1 MKLTNQQ
8 ILNLADAIT
17 HLDGQH
23 VMQVVEGKAVSI
35 FRSYCVA
42 HAARWALARAQGCL
56 RMAIDDFNRAKDAL
70 INHHS
75 GGTGAL
81 GPQHAN
87 FAQFVADFERLKQ
100 EAVELHLDQ
109 ITLEHLKLAEN
120 EKAGHELPIAVLNAL
135 RPLIAGETAAQQT
148 STEAVK

>member
-8 ILNLADAIT
+8 ILTLAEAIT

-23 VMQVVEGKAVSI
+23 LTQIVEGKAVAI
-35 FRSYCVA
+35 FKSYHLA
-42 HAARWALARAQGCL
+42 HAARWLLARAQGRL
-56 RMAIDDFNRAKDAL
+56 QTAIADFNCAKDAL

-81 GPQHAN
+81 APKHAN
-87 FAQFVADFERLKQ
+87 FAQFVADFEKLKQ
-100 EAVELHLDQ
+100 EAVELPLDQ
-109 ITLEHLKLAEN
+109 ITLDHLKLEEN

-135 RPLIAGETAAQQT
+135 SPLIMQP
-148 STEAVK
+148 AVA